1 MEKTQN
7 FESGLCLRVALRSAI
22 ACGCLGAS
30 SMAAQ
35 AQEAGATSLE
45 EVVVTARRAEESLQ
59 DVPASVTVLTEET
72 LQTSGINT
80 VERIVGLTPGVS
92 IVTDTAEVGDTQ
104 INIRGINGARDAENN
119 VALVVDGILKTNTAQ
134 VAQIQGELS
143 QAEVLKGPQGAY
155 YGRNAAAG
163 AIVLTTAKPGEEFSG
178 DITVLGAQQNTMGGT
193 LLLDGPVSENSGF
206 SVFADYRESDG
217 FFRNTS
223 PVPNAR
229 GATVDNSE
237 NLTVGG
243 RFVLYPSDRSEI
255 DIKARYADYT
265 GAALSFNPVFH
276 LPGFAGA
283 LGDPLFDEDVNE
295 HNYDFIGNIEPEN
308 TQETAELSIKGSWD
322 LDSVNVT
329 AWALYSDV
337 EQAWVADSTAATFYR
352 FELTPACRASATAL
366 VEQGYDLPDPQFLVA
381 EPFTSVYGPF
391 GPTTC
396 DGTQYQARAQEDYS
410 AEIRISSLDAGRLSW
425 SAGAY
430 YLNLERDTAVS
441 IAEDTGAAPILS
453 PYNPPGSGNATSLMF
468 ADSFTTD
475 VYAVFGSLDY
485 DITPDLALS
494 LALRYDR
501 EDRDVESRV
510 PNAIDPATG
519 GPINPGL
526 PATGM
531 IPDAS
536 ESFDQLQP
544 KVSLSWAA
552 SDAWSLF
559 GNWGVGF
566 KAGGFN
572 NQGSGALLEQNFNI
586 PLGSGLNIG
595 DTYAEE
601 TSSAFEA
608 GIKGQL
614 FDGGTS
620 VELVGYYTEVT
631 DMQFFE
637 FFTGPFGLL
646 RVVSNIDEVE
656 IYGVEGSFNSALG
669 AGFSLF
675 GSFALNESEIQ
686 ENNSR
691 PGTEGNES
699 PYTAQ
704 YTANLGA
711 LWEADLSNQLTLR
724 ARADWRLTGPTWFH
738 TVQENQVRTTFD
750 LFFPG
755 LGTADYSQTEREE
768 FSTLDLRV
776 EIESA
781 TGWRLAAFGTNVLDE
796 DIVAEVIPSAE
807 FGGSF
812 LAPGALRQLG
822 VEVGYS
828 F

>member
-1 MEKTQN
+1 MKDQHRTDTTRLLS
-7 FESGLCLRVALRSAI
+7 FAVSAAVAA
-22 ACGCLGAS
+22 GTLGAVP
-30 SMAAQ
+30 AAVQ
-35 AQEAGATSLE
+35 AQSDAGGLE
-45 EVVVTARRAEESLQ
+45 EVVVTARRAEETLQ
-59 DVPASVTVLTEET
+59 DVPASVTVLTEDA
-72 LQTSGINT
+72 LDSSGINS
-80 VERIVGLTPGVS
+80 VERIVSLTPGVS

-134 VAQIQGELS
+134 VAQIQGELT

-163 AIVLTTAKPGEEFSG
+163 AIVLTTAKPGDEFSG
-178 DITVLGAQQNTMGGT
+178 DVTVLGAQQNTIGGT
-193 LLLDGPVSENSGF
+193 LLLDGPVTENSGF

-237 NLTVGG
+237 NVTVGG
-243 RFVLYPSDRSEI
+243 RYVIYPTPSSEI

-265 GAALSFNPVFH
+265 GAALKFNPVFH
-276 LPGFAGA
+276 LPGFAAA
-283 LGDPLFDEDVNE
+283 LGDPLFDEDINA

-308 TQETAELSIKGSWD
+308 TQETAEFSVKGSWD

-337 EQAWVADSTAATFYR
+337 EQAWIADSTAATFYR
-352 FELTPACRASATAL
+352 FELTPACRSSALAL
-366 VEQGYDLPDPQFLVA
+366 VDQGYQLPPPQVLLPT
-381 EPFTSVYGPF
+381 PFASVYGPF

-410 AEIRISSLDAGRLSW
+410 AEVRISSLDEGRLSW

-430 YLNLERDTAVS
+430 YLNLERDTSVS
-441 IAEDTGAAPILS
+441 IAEDTGAPPILA
-453 PYNPPGSGNATSLMF
+453 PYNPPGSSNPTSLMF

-475 VYAVFGSLDY
+475 VYALFGSVDY
-485 DITPDLALS
+485 DLTPDLALS

-510 PNAIDPATG
+510 PNATDPATG

-526 PATGM
+526 PAEGM

-544 KVSLSWAA
+544 KISLSWAA
-552 SDAWSLF
+552 SDSWTVF

-572 NQGSGALLEQNFNI
+572 NQGSGAVLEQNFNI

-595 DTYAEE
+595 DSYDEE

-608 GIKGQL
+608 GVKGQL
-614 FDGGTS
+614 FGGSTS

-656 IYGVEGSFNSALG
+656 ILGVEGSFDSALG

-675 GSFALNESEIQ
+675 GSFAVNDSEIQ
-686 ENNSR
+686 ENSAR

-699 PYTAQ
+699 PYTAA

-711 LWEADLSNQLTLR
+711 LWETSVSRELTLR
-724 ARADWRLTGPTWFH
+724 ARADWRVTGPTWFH
-738 TVQENQVRTTFD
+738 SVQDNQVRTTFD

-755 LGTADYSQTEREE
+755 LGTADYSQTERDD
-768 FSTLDLRV
+768 FSTLDLR
-776 EIESA
+776 IELASD
-781 TGWRLAAFGTNVLDE
+781 TGWRVAAFGTNVLDE
-796 DIVAEVIPSAE
+796 EIVAEVIPSAE

-812 LAPGALRQLG
+812 VAPGAQRQLG